1 LKKEDFVPGVKRSG
15 VGFLMLILCLP
26 FLLAWSD
33 SWEGIREATR
43 RITSLEARF
52 VQKKTLPILAKPFVS
67 QGRFFYQPPSQLRWE
82 YDSPVRSVLIMNGDA
97 VKRYLKDQDQWREE
111 AGAAMTAM
119 RLVMEDIMN
128 WQQGRFDAN
137 PQFQASL
144 VKGPEPKILLVPKE
158 ASLRKMIQRIELT
171 LSSEQAG
178 VMKSVRVVEDERSDT
193 TLEFSQVQL
202 NRPLPPSLFV
212 NVE

>member
-1 LKKEDFVPGVKRSG
+1 LKKGNPVIGLKRSG
-15 VGFLMLILCLP
+15 VRFFGLILCLP

-33 SWEGIREATR
+33 SWEGIREASR

-67 QGRFFYQPPSQLRWE
+67 QGRFFYQPPTQLRWE

-97 VKRYLKDQDQWREE
+97 VKRYLRDQDKWRED
-111 AGAAMTAM
+111 AGAALPAM
-119 RLVMEDIMN
+119 RLVMEEIMN

-144 VKGPEPKILLVPKE
+144 VKGVEPRVVLVPKE
-158 ASLRKMIQRIELT
+158 ASWRKMIQRIELT

-178 VMKSVRVVEDERSDT
+178 VMKSVRVVEDERTDT
-193 TLEFSQVQL
+193 LLEFSQVKL
-202 NRPLPPSLFV
+202 NRPLPSSLFV

>member
-1 LKKEDFVPGVKRSG
+1 
-15 VGFLMLILCLP
+15 
-26 FLLAWSD
+26 
-33 SWEGIREATR
+33 
-43 RITSLEARF
+43 
-52 VQKKTLPILAKPFVS
+52 
-67 QGRFFYQPPSQLRWE
+67 
-82 YDSPVRSVLIMNGDA
+82 MNGDA
-97 VKRYLKDQDQWREE
+97 VKRYLKDQDQWRED

-144 VKGPEPKILLVPKE
+144 LKGPEPKILLVPKE
-158 ASLRKMIQRIELT
+158 ASWRKMIQRIELT

-178 VMKSVRVVEDERSDT
+178 VMKSFRVVEDERTDT
-193 TLEFSQVQL
+193 ILEFSQVRL
-202 NRPLPPSLFV
+202 NRPLPSSLFV

>member
-1 LKKEDFVPGVKRSG
+1 LKKGDTVFGHKRLGVRFFG
-15 VGFLMLILCLP
+15 LILCLP

-33 SWEGIREATR
+33 SWEGIREASR

-67 QGRFFYQPPSQLRWE
+67 QGRFFYQPPAQLRWE
-82 YDSPVRSVLIMNGDA
+82 YDSPVRSVLIMNGDT
-97 VKRYLKDQDQWREE
+97 VKRYLKDQDKWRED
-111 AGAAMTAM
+111 AGAALPAM
-119 RLVMEDIMN
+119 RLVMEEIMN

-144 VKGPEPKILLVPKE
+144 LKGPEPKILLIPKD
-158 ASLRKMIQRIELT
+158 SSWRKMIQRIELI
-171 LSSEQAG
+171 LSMEQAG
-178 VMKSVRVVEDERSDT
+178 VMKSVRVVEDERADT
-193 TLEFSQVQL
+193 VLEFSQVRL
-202 NRPLPPSLFV
+202 NRPLPSSIFV

>member
-1 LKKEDFVPGVKRSG
+1 MKKRDDVLGIKRSG
-15 VGFLMLILCLP
+15 IRFFGLILCLP

-52 VQKKTLPILAKPFVS
+52 VQRKTLPILAKPFVS
-67 QGRFFYQPPSQLRWE
+67 QGRFFYQPPAQLRWE

-97 VKRYLKDQDQWREE
+97 VKRYLKDQDQWRED

-144 VKGPEPKILLVPKE
+144 TKGAEPKILLVPKE

-193 TLEFSQVQL
+193 MLEFSQVRL
-202 NRPLPPSLFV
+202 NRPLPPSIFV

>member
-1 LKKEDFVPGVKRSG
+1 MREGDLVIGLKRSG
-15 VGFLMLILCLP
+15 VGFFGLILCLP

-33 SWEGIREATR
+33 SWEGIREASR
-43 RITSLEARF
+43 RITSLEAHF

-67 QGRFFYQPPSQLRWE
+67 QGRFFYQAPAQLRWE
-82 YDSPVRSVLIMNGDA
+82 YDRPVRSVLMMNGGA
-97 VKRYLKDQDQWREE
+97 VKRYLKDQEVWRED
-111 AGAAMTAM
+111 AGAALPAM
-119 RLVMEDIMN
+119 RLVMEEIMN

-144 VKGPEPKILLVPKE
+144 LKGPEPRILLVPKD
-158 ASLRKMIQRIELT
+158 SSWRKMIQRIELT

-178 VMKSVRVVEDERSDT
+178 VMKSVRVVEDERTDT
-193 TLEFSQVQL
+193 ILEFSQVRL
-202 NRPLPPSLFV
+202 NRPLPSSIFV

>member
-1 LKKEDFVPGVKRSG
+1 MFGLKCSG
-15 VGFLMLILCLP
+15 IRLFGLILCLP

-33 SWEGIREATR
+33 SWEGIREASR

-67 QGRFFYQPPSQLRWE
+67 QGRFFYQPPAQLRWE

-97 VKRYLKDQDQWREE
+97 VKRYLKDQDKWRED
-111 AGAAMTAM
+111 AGAALPAM
-119 RLVMEDIMN
+119 RLVMEDMMN

-144 VKGPEPKILLVPKE
+144 VKGPEPKILLIPKE
-158 ASLRKMIQRIELT
+158 ASWRKMIQRIELT

-178 VMKSVRVVEDERSDT
+178 VMKSVRVVEDERTDT
-193 TLEFSQVQL
+193 LLEFSQVRL
-202 NRPLPPSLFV
+202 NRPLPSSLFV

>member
-1 LKKEDFVPGVKRSG
+1 MSQGDLLIGLKRTRVRFVG
-15 VGFLMLILCLP
+15 LILCLP

-33 SWEGIREATR
+33 SWEGIREASL

-67 QGRFFYQPPSQLRWE
+67 QGRFFYQAPAQLRWE
-82 YDSPVRSVLIMNGDA
+82 YDRPVQSVLIMNGDV
-97 VKRYLKDQDQWREE
+97 VKRYLKDQDKWRED
-111 AGAAMTAM
+111 AGVALPAM
-119 RLVMEDIMN
+119 RLVMEDIIN

-144 VKGPEPKILLVPKE
+144 VKGAEPRVVLIPKE
-158 ASLRKMIQRIELT
+158 ASWRKMIQRIELT

-178 VMKSVRVVEDERSDT
+178 VMKSVRVVEDERTDT
-193 TLEFSQVQL
+193 VLEFSQVRI
-202 NRPLPPSLFV
+202 NRPLPSSLFV

>member
-1 LKKEDFVPGVKRSG
+1 MSGLKCSG
-15 VGFLMLILCLP
+15 IHFFGLILCLP

-33 SWEGIREATR
+33 SWEGIREASR
-43 RITSLEARF
+43 KITSLEARF

-67 QGRFFYQPPSQLRWE
+67 QGRFFYQPPAQLRWE
-82 YDSPVRSVLIMNGDA
+82 YDGPVRSVLIMNGDA
-97 VKRYLKDQDQWREE
+97 VKRYLKDQDKWRED
-111 AGAAMTAM
+111 AGAALPAM
-119 RLVMEDIMN
+119 RLVMEDMMN

-144 VKGPEPKILLVPKE
+144 VKGTEPKILLVPKE
-158 ASLRKMIQRIELT
+158 ASWRKMIQRIELT

-178 VMKSVRVVEDERSDT
+178 VMKSVRVVEDERTDT
-193 TLEFSQVQL
+193 TLEFSQIRL
-202 NRPLPPSLFV
+202 NRPLPSSLFV

>member
-1 LKKEDFVPGVKRSG
+1 LKKWYPVFGLKRSG
-15 VGFLMLILCLP
+15 VCFFGLILALP

-33 SWEGIREATR
+33 SWEGIREASR

-67 QGRFFYQPPSQLRWE
+67 QGRFFYQPPAQLRWE

-97 VKRYLKDQDQWREE
+97 VKRYLKDQDKWREDT
-111 AGAAMTAM
+111 GAALPAM

-158 ASLRKMIQRIELT
+158 ASWRKMIRRIELT

-178 VMKSVRVVEDERSDT
+178 VMKSVRVVEDERTDT
-193 TLEFSQVQL
+193 TLEFSQVRL
-202 NRPLPPSLFV
+202 NRPLPSSLFV

>member
-1 LKKEDFVPGVKRSG
+1 MPGFKQSG
-15 VGFLMLILCLP
+15 IRFFALILCLP
-26 FLLAWSD
+26 FLVAWSD

-43 RITSLEARF
+43 KITFLEARF
-52 VQKKTLPILAKPFVS
+52 IQKKTLPILAKPFVS
-67 QGRFFYQPPSQLRWE
+67 QGRFFYQPPSKLRWE
-82 YDSPVRSVLIMNGDA
+82 YDSPIRSVLIMNGDA
-97 VKRYLKDQDQWREE
+97 VKRYLKDRDQWRED
-111 AGAAMTAM
+111 AGIAMTAM
-119 RLVMEDIMN
+119 RLVMDDIMN

-144 VKGPEPKILLVPKE
+144 TKGAEPKILLVPKE

-178 VMKSVRVVEDERSDT
+178 VMKSVRVVEDERTDT
-193 TLEFSQVQL
+193 TLEFSQIRL

>member
-1 LKKEDFVPGVKRSG
+1 
-15 VGFLMLILCLP
+15 
-26 FLLAWSD
+26 
-33 SWEGIREATR
+33 
-43 RITSLEARF
+43 
-52 VQKKTLPILAKPFVS
+52 
-67 QGRFFYQPPSQLRWE
+67 
-82 YDSPVRSVLIMNGDA
+82 MNGDA
-97 VKRYLKDQDQWREE
+97 VKRYLKDQDKWRED
-111 AGAAMTAM
+111 AGAALPAM
-119 RLVMEDIMN
+119 RLVMEDMMN

-144 VKGPEPKILLVPKE
+144 TKGAEPKILLVPKE

-193 TLEFSQVQL
+193 MLEFSQVRL

>member
-1 LKKEDFVPGVKRSG
+1 MKKRDDVLGIKRSRIRFFG
-15 VGFLMLILCLP
+15 LILCLP

-52 VQKKTLPILAKPFVS
+52 VQRKTLPILAKPFVS

-97 VKRYLKDQDQWREE
+97 VKRYLKDQDQWHED

-144 VKGPEPKILLVPKE
+144 LKGPEPKILLVPKE
-158 ASLRKMIQRIELT
+158 ASWRKMIQRIELT

-178 VMKSVRVVEDERSDT
+178 VMKSVRVVEDERTDT
-193 TLEFSQVQL
+193 LLEFSQVRL
-202 NRPLPPSLFV
+202 NRPLPPSIFV